1 MSIRLTAQLDARPAA
16 SGFVIEQTKGELMF
30 AYGITADEAFD
41 PPRSLSQDRN
51 IKVRDIATRLTATFP
66 PQPVGPGGG
75 ARWGRRFRRIRDGVI
90 RRGVLAVS
98 GRLAADPGRPPLRL
112 SCPSAGPMS

>member
-51 IKVRDIATRLTATFP
+51 IKVRDIATRLTANLSTATGRARWWS
-66 PQPVGPGGG
+66 PVGSTVQTNPGWGHTSRG
-75 ARWGRRFRRIRDGVI
+75 AGW
-90 RRGVLAVS
+90 
-98 GRLAADPGRPPLRL
+98 RPTR
-112 SCPSAGPMS
+112 AGHRCD